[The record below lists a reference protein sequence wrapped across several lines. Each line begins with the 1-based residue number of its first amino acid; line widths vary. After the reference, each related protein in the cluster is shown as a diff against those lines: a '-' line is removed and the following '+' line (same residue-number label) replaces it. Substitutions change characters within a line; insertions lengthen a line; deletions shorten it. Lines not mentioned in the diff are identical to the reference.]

1 MAELR
6 RAHVPIEQRRRELTD
21 TAVTVMA
28 RDGAWALTTRALA
41 KEAGVPHGSVHYAFS
56 SKDELMRSV
65 LRLDLTHLS
74 DLVQT
79 QNERPIHGPDD
90 VTAAVADLFAAYA
103 DSVLA
108 DPDREIAYFEL
119 SLMAARHVQLRELA
133 VQSHQEYRRIIKIM
147 LSELAERA
155 GLQWETDV
163 VLVAEQAMT
172 LMFGAALSWLE
183 ERDNALF
190 RAVLD
195 DAASMVGS
203 RLV

>member
-1 MAELR
+1 MAEPR
-6 RAHVPIEQRRRELTD
+6 RTHVPIEQRRKDLTE

-56 SKDELMRSV
+56 SKDELIRSV
-65 LRLDLTHLS
+65 LGLDLTHLS
-74 DLVQT
+74 ELVQT
-79 QNERPIHGPDD
+79 QHERPIEGPDD
-90 VTAAVADLFAAYA
+90 VTAAVARLFAAYA
-103 DSVLA
+103 ESVLA
-108 DPDREIAYFEL
+108 DPDKEIAYFEL
-119 SLMAARHVQLRELA
+119 SLMAARDQQLRDLS
-133 VQSHQEYRRIIKIM
+133 VQSHQEYRRIM
-147 LSELAERA
+147 TSLLTALAERA

-183 ERDNALF
+183 ERDDALF

-195 DAASMVGS
+195 DAAGVVGR

>member
-1 MAELR
+1 MTEPR
-6 RAHVPIEQRRRELTD
+6 RAHVPIEQRRRELTE

-65 LRLDLTHLS
+65 MRLDLTHLS

-79 QNERPIHGPDD
+79 QHDRQMHGPDD
-90 VTAAVADLFAAYA
+90 VAAAVAGLFAAYA

-108 DPDREIAYFEL
+108 DPNTEIAYFEL
-119 SLMAARHVQLRELA
+119 SLMAARDERLRDLT
-133 VQSHQEYRRIIKIM
+133 VQSHQEYRRIM
-147 LSELAERA
+147 VTLLSGLAEQASLR
-155 GLQWETDV
+155 WEVDV

-183 ERDNALF
+183 QRDDALF
-190 RAVLD
+190 RAVLND
-195 DAASMVGS
+195 GASMVGR
-203 RLV
+203 RLA

>member
-1 MAELR
+1 MAESR
-6 RAHVPIEQRRRELTD
+6 RAHVPIEQRRRELTQ

-79 QNERPIHGPDD
+79 QQGREIHEPQD
-90 VTAAVADLFAAYA
+90 VAAAVVELFAAYA

-108 DPDREIAYFEL
+108 DPDTEIAYFEL
-119 SLMAARHVQLRELA
+119 SLMAARDEQLRDLS
-133 VQSHQEYRRIIKIM
+133 VQSHQEYRRIM
-147 LSELAERA
+147 VTLLSDLAERA
-155 GLQWETDV
+155 GLRWEVDV
-163 VLVAEQAMT
+163 MLVAEQAMT

-183 ERDNALF
+183 QRDDALF
-190 RAVLD
+190 RAVLE
-195 DAASMVGS
+195 DAAGMVAR

>member
-1 MAELR
+1 VAER
-6 RAHVPIEQRRRELTD
+6 RPQVPIEQRRRELTE

-74 DLVQT
+74 DLASAQ
-79 QNERPIHGPDD
+79 QDRPIGGRDD
-90 VTAAVADLFAAYA
+90 VVAAVADLFTAYA
-103 DSVLA
+103 ESVLA
-108 DPDREIAYFEL
+108 EPEKEIAYFEL
-119 SLMAARHVQLRELA
+119 SLMAARDERLRELA
-133 VQSHQEYRRIIKIM
+133 AQSHQEYRQIIVT
-147 LSELAERA
+147 LLDDLAERA
-155 GLQWETDV
+155 GQRWEVDV

-172 LMFGAALSWLE
+172 LMFGAALNWFEL
-183 ERDNALF
+183 RDDALL
-190 RAVLD
+190 RTVLD
-195 DAASMVGS
+195 DAAGMVGR

>member
-1 MAELR
+1 MAER
-6 RAHVPIEQRRRELTD
+6 RPQVPIEQRRRELTE

-74 DLVQT
+74 DLASAQ
-79 QNERPIHGPDD
+79 QDRLIGGRDD
-90 VTAAVADLFAAYA
+90 VVAAVADLFTAYA
-103 DSVLA
+103 ESVLA
-108 DPDREIAYFEL
+108 EPEKEIAYFEL
-119 SLMAARHVQLRELA
+119 SLMAARDERLRGLA
-133 VQSHQEYRRIIKIM
+133 AQSHQEYRQIIVT
-147 LSELAERA
+147 LLGDLAERA
-155 GLQWETDV
+155 GRRWEVDV
-163 VLVAEQAMT
+163 VMVAEQAMT
-172 LMFGAALSWLE
+172 LMFGAALNWFEL
-183 ERDNALF
+183 RDDALF

-195 DAASMVGS
+195 DAALTVGR

>member
-1 MAELR
+1 MAESR
-6 RAHVPIEQRRRELTD
+6 RAHMPIEQRRRELTE

-79 QNERPIHGPDD
+79 QQDRPIHGPDD
-90 VTAAVADLFAAYA
+90 VAAAVAELFAAYGN
-103 DSVLA
+103 SVLA

-119 SLMAARHVQLRELA
+119 SLMAARDERLRDLA
-133 VQSHQEYRRIIKIM
+133 VQSHQEYRRIM
-147 LSELAERA
+147 VTLLSDLAERA
-155 GLQWETDV
+155 GLRWEADV
-163 VLVAEQAMT
+163 TLVAEQAMT
-172 LMFGAALSWLE
+172 LIFGAALGWLE
-183 ERDNALF
+183 QRDDALF
-190 RAVLD
+190 RAVLA
-195 DAASMVGS
+195 DAADMVGR

>member
-1 MAELR
+1 MAETR
-6 RAHVPIEQRRRELTD
+6 RVHVPVDQRRRELTES
-21 TAVTVMA
+21 AVTIMA

-41 KEAGVPHGSVHYAFS
+41 REAGVPHGSVHYAFS

-65 LRLDLTHLS
+65 LRVDLTHLS
-74 DLVQT
+74 DLAQT
-79 QNERPIHGPDD
+79 QFERSIHGPDD
-90 VTAAVADLFAAYA
+90 VTAAVAELFATYA

-108 DPDREIAYFEL
+108 DPDRELAYFEL
-119 SLMAARHVQLRELA
+119 SLMAARDAELRELS
-133 VQSHQEYRRIIKIM
+133 VQSHQEYRRIMMTM
-147 LSELAERA
+147 LSGLAERA

-183 ERDNALF
+183 ERDDALF

-195 DAASMVGS
+195 DAAGMVGR
-203 RLV
+203 RLA

>member
-1 MAELR
+1 MAEKR
-6 RAHVPIEQRRRELTD
+6 RAQVPIEQRRRELTE

-56 SKDELMRSV
+56 SKDELTRSV

-79 QNERPIHGPDD
+79 QQDRPIHGPAD
-90 VTAAVADLFAAYA
+90 VTAAVADLFSTYA
-103 DSVLA
+103 DSVVA
-108 DPDREIAYFEL
+108 DPDTEIAYFEL
-119 SLMAARHVQLRELA
+119 SLMAARDERLRALS
-133 VQSHQEYRRIIKIM
+133 VQSHQEYRRVM
-147 LSELAERA
+147 VALLSDLAERA
-155 GLQWETDV
+155 GRRWDADV

-172 LMFGAALSWLE
+172 LMFGAALGWLE
-183 ERDNALF
+183 QRDDALF

-195 DAASMVGS
+195 DAAGMVGR

>member
-1 MAELR
+1 MADR
-6 RAHVPIEQRRRELTD
+6 RPQVPIDQRRRELTE

-74 DLVQT
+74 DLASAQ
-79 QNERPIHGPDD
+79 QDRLIGGRDD
-90 VTAAVADLFAAYA
+90 VVAAVADLFTAYA
-103 DSVLA
+103 ESVLA
-108 DPDREIAYFEL
+108 EPEKEIAYFEL
-119 SLMAARHVQLRELA
+119 SLMAARDERLRGLA
-133 VQSHQEYRRIIKIM
+133 AQSHQEYRQIIVT
-147 LSELAERA
+147 LLDDLAERA
-155 GLQWETDV
+155 GRRWEVDV
-163 VLVAEQAMT
+163 VMVAEQAMT
-172 LMFGAALSWLE
+172 LMFGAALNWFEL
-183 ERDNALF
+183 RDDALF

-195 DAASMVGS
+195 DAALTVGR

>member
-1 MAELR
+1 MAER
-6 RAHVPIEQRRRELTD
+6 RPQVPIEQRRRELTE

-74 DLVQT
+74 DLASAQ
-79 QNERPIHGPDD
+79 QDRLIGGRDD
-90 VTAAVADLFAAYA
+90 VVAAVADLFTAYA
-103 DSVLA
+103 ESVLA
-108 DPDREIAYFEL
+108 EPEKEIAYFEL
-119 SLMAARHVQLRELA
+119 SLMAACDERLRGLA
-133 VQSHQEYRRIIKIM
+133 AQSHQEYRQIIVT
-147 LSELAERA
+147 LLDDLAERA
-155 GLQWETDV
+155 GQRWEVDV

-172 LMFGAALSWLE
+172 LMFGAALNWFEL
-183 ERDNALF
+183 RDDALL
-190 RAVLD
+190 RTVLD
-195 DAASMVGS
+195 DAAGMVGR

>member
-1 MAELR
+1 MVESR
-6 RAHVPIEQRRRELTD
+6 RAHVPIEQRRRELTQ

-79 QNERPIHGPDD
+79 QQGREIHEPQD
-90 VTAAVADLFAAYA
+90 VAAAVVELFAAYA

-108 DPDREIAYFEL
+108 DPDTEIAYFEL
-119 SLMAARHVQLRELA
+119 SLMAARDEQLRDLS
-133 VQSHQEYRRIIKIM
+133 VQSHQEYRRIM
-147 LSELAERA
+147 VTLLSDLAERA
-155 GLQWETDV
+155 GLRWEVDV
-163 VLVAEQAMT
+163 MLVAEQAMT

-183 ERDNALF
+183 QRDDALF
-190 RAVLD
+190 RAVLE
-195 DAASMVGS
+195 DAAGMVAR

>member
-1 MAELR
+1 MAESR
-6 RAHVPIEQRRRELTD
+6 RAHVPIEQRRRELTE

-79 QNERPIHGPDD
+79 QQGREIHEPED
-90 VTAAVADLFAAYA
+90 VAAAVVELFAAYA

-108 DPDREIAYFEL
+108 DPDTEIAYFEL
-119 SLMAARHVQLRELA
+119 SLMAARDERLRDLS
-133 VQSHQEYRRIIKIM
+133 VQSHQEYRRIM
-147 LSELAERA
+147 VTLLSDLAERA
-155 GLQWETDV
+155 GLRWEVDV
-163 VLVAEQAMT
+163 MLVAEQAMT
-172 LMFGAALSWLE
+172 LMFGAALGWLE
-183 ERDNALF
+183 QRDDALF
-190 RAVLD
+190 RAVLE
-195 DAASMVGS
+195 DAAGMVAR

>member
-1 MAELR
+1 MADSR
-6 RAHVPIEQRRRELTD
+6 RAQVPIEQRRRELTE

-41 KEAGVPHGSVHYAFS
+41 KEAGVPHGSVHYAF
-56 SKDELMRSV
+56 KDELMRSV
-65 LRLDLTHLS
+65 LRVDLTHLS

-79 QNERPIHGPDD
+79 QQDRPVHGPDD
-90 VTAAVADLFAAYA
+90 VTAAVAELFAAYA

-108 DPDREIAYFEL
+108 DPMTEIAYFEL
-119 SLMAARHVQLRELA
+119 SLMAARDEQLRALA
-133 VQSHQEYRRIIKIM
+133 AQSHQEYRRIIVTL
-147 LSELAERA
+147 LSSLAERA
-155 GLQWETDV
+155 GLRWDADV

-172 LMFGAALSWLE
+172 LMFGAALGWFEL
-183 ERDNALF
+183 RDDALF

-195 DAASMVGS
+195 DAAGMVGR

>member
-1 MAELR
+1 MAESR
-6 RAHVPIEQRRRELTD
+6 RAHVPIEQRRRELTQ

-79 QNERPIHGPDD
+79 QQGREIHEPQD
-90 VTAAVADLFAAYA
+90 VAAAVVELFAAYA

-108 DPDREIAYFEL
+108 DPDTEIAYFEL
-119 SLMAARHVQLRELA
+119 SLMAARDERLRDLS
-133 VQSHQEYRRIIKIM
+133 VQSHQEYRRIM
-147 LSELAERA
+147 VTLLSDLAERA
-155 GLQWETDV
+155 GLRWEVDV
-163 VLVAEQAMT
+163 MLVAEQAMT

-183 ERDNALF
+183 QRDDALF
-190 RAVLD
+190 RAVLE
-195 DAASMVGS
+195 DAAGMVAR

>member
-1 MAELR
+1 MAER
-6 RAHVPIEQRRRELTD
+6 RPQVPIEQRRRELTE

-74 DLVQT
+74 DLASAQ
-79 QNERPIHGPDD
+79 QDRLIGGRDD
-90 VTAAVADLFAAYA
+90 VVAAVADLFTAYA
-103 DSVLA
+103 ESVLA
-108 DPDREIAYFEL
+108 EPEKEIAYFEL
-119 SLMAARHVQLRELA
+119 SLMAARDERLRGLA
-133 VQSHQEYRRIIKIM
+133 AQSHQEYRQIIVT
-147 LSELAERA
+147 LLDDLAERA
-155 GLQWETDV
+155 GRRWEVDV
-163 VLVAEQAMT
+163 VMVAEQAMT
-172 LMFGAALSWLE
+172 LMFGAALNWFEL
-183 ERDNALF
+183 RDDALF

-195 DAASMVGS
+195 DAALTVGR

>member
-1 MAELR
+1 MADSR
-6 RAHVPIEQRRRELTD
+6 RAQVPIEQRRRELTE

-79 QNERPIHGPDD
+79 QQDLPVHGSDD
-90 VTAAVADLFAAYA
+90 VTAAVAELFAAYA

-108 DPDREIAYFEL
+108 DPKTEIAYFEL
-119 SLMAARHVQLRELA
+119 SLMAARDEQLRALA
-133 VQSHQEYRRIIKIM
+133 AQSHQEYRRIIVSF
-147 LSELAERA
+147 LDDLAGRA
-155 GLQWETDV
+155 GLRWDADV

-172 LMFGAALSWLE
+172 LMFGAALGWFEL
-183 ERDNALF
+183 RDDALF
-190 RAVLD
+190 RGVLD
-195 DAASMVGS
+195 DAAGMVGR